1 VRSRRSAC
9 TPPSPPDAETA
20 TSSAHGRQVDREHE
34 QPQRHHPE
42 PEDGQK
48 PYNPAQNQSDPETN
62 PQAARLRQRDLAT
75 RKAKRSCLWS
85 LRFVFVGHLG
95 EAPNTTAARRRSEP
109 RDQAIGRRRVGSPSA
124 GNPLP
129 RAQFQLGAKESP
141 PTQGKGRGSQE
152 KKRGGW
158 LRKPRVVCTI
168 TYIKPWRATLDRLKL
183 HSAADLRLHAAA
195 VRAAKS
201 SRC

>member
-1 VRSRRSAC
+1 MRSRRSAC

-95 EAPNTTAARRRSEP
+95 AAPNTTAARRRSEP
-109 RDQAIGRRRVGSPSA
+109 RVRATGRRGAGSPFA
-124 GNPLP
+124 GNPLT
-129 RAQFQLGAKESP
+129 RAPFQLGAKEKPASREARRVLLGLFDYAKGIPQVCSSAHCTDTFARTESGPRP
-141 PTQGKGRGSQE
+141 PIG
-152 KKRGGW
+152 
-158 LRKPRVVCTI
+158 
-168 TYIKPWRATLDRLKL
+168 
-183 HSAADLRLHAAA
+183 
-195 VRAAKS
+195 
-201 SRC
+201 